1 MTTKSPR
8 HLVSRLTSRLT
19 RAAVPSAVALVLA
32 AGLAGCK
39 GVVVTSSAAGDSVT
53 AAAASTPA
61 SASVAPAASAAATD
75 AATQAAT
82 DAASPASAAAATS
95 PGQAEGPGAVS
106 VSVTSPV
113 AVSGTVPVPVSCVSG
128 LAYRAT
134 VTSAVVQGDQLSF
147 SVAVARYRGP
157 GSYPAAVG
165 VTLRQ
170 ASGVVTTVA
179 GVSRIPAVISST
191 GGSFSVS
198 ATGSGGRTLTGS
210 LSWTC
215 GS

>member
-157 GSYPAAVG
+157 GSYPAVVG